1 MSTLRSALFS
11 GWLPACLAHQ
21 IRSEDRRRPVGTRER
36 LRDNL
41 AEWFLRH
48 VGERAGE
55 LYDDIGEQLLPVRK
69 ESSG

>member
-1 MSTLRSALFS
+1 M
-11 GWLPACLAHQ
+11 
-21 IRSEDRRRPVGTRER
+21 EDRRRPAGARER
-36 LRDNL
+36 LRDSP
-41 AEWFLRH
+41 AEWFLCH